1 MGLRMSVRP
10 LIAGAL
16 ACALA
21 APSSAGPLAPHPG
34 ATRNIAAACA
44 GRDGWADPAPPARLY
59 GNTWYVGTCGITA
72 LLVETNAGLVLIDGG
87 VPAAAPL
94 VLENIRRLGFSPRL
108 VRWIL
113 VSHEHYDHAGALPAI
128 QRETGARAIAGP
140 YQLAPLQSGRADAKD
155 PQAALLAKEPMQPL
169 KIDRVMQ
176 NGMRLTVGGTSFTA
190 TATPAHSPGSTSWTW
205 RACEGGVC
213 RTIAYADSASTISA
227 DDYRF
232 TDHPDRVAAVRTGL
246 AAIANLPCDIIATPH
261 PSGSDLLDRMSNKG
275 LLVQYGACRRYAEAA
290 KQRFAQRLASEAG
303 AKPAK

>member
-1 MGLRMSVRP
+1 MFAKL

-21 APSSAGPLAPHPG
+21 APSSAGPLTPHPG

-72 LLVETNAGLVLIDGG
+72 LLIETNAGLVLIDGG
-87 VPAAAPL
+87 VPEAAPL
-94 VLENIRRLGFSPRL
+94 VLDNIRRLGFSPRM
-108 VRWIL
+108 VRWL
-113 VSHEHYDHAGALPAI
+113 LNSHEHFDHAGALPAI
-128 QRETGARAIAGP
+128 QRATGARAVAGP
-140 YQLAPLQSGRADAKD
+140 YQLATLQSGRADAKD

-176 NGMRLTVGGTSFTA
+176 SGMRLTVGGTSFTA

-205 RACEGGVC
+205 RDCEGGVC

-232 TDHPDRVAAVRTGL
+232 TDHPDRIAAVRTGL

-275 LLVQYGACRRYAEAA
+275 SLVQYGACRRYAEAA
-290 KQRFAQRLASEAG
+290 KQRFETRLASEAG